1 MQQVVIFARVSSQ
14 EPEGEL
20 TRNSIDTQL
29 QPLREYT
36 NAENLSVLN
45 EYIEVRSEDS
55 KNRPLIGAMFEFLE
69 TKVDCEIVLQNFNG
83 RIMHVDQSRLQYH
96 LIIDGLL
103 EWARDNDTT
112 ELEAGLRDLG
122 MLRRR
127 FKK

>member
-14 EPEGEL
+14 ESEGEL

-45 EYIEVRSEDS
+45 EYIEVRSEDR

-69 TKVDCEIVLQNFNG
+69 TKVDCEIVLQNFKG
-83 RIMHVDQSRLQYH
+83 TIMHVDQSRLQSH
-96 LIIDGLL
+96 LIIDELL

-112 ELEAGLRDLG
+112 ELEACLTDLG
-122 MLRRR
+122 FPRRR